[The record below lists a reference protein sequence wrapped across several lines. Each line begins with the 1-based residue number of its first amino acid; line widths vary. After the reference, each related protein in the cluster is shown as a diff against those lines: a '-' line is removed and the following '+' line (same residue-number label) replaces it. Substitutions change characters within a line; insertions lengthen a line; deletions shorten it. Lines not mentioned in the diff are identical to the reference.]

1 MNNEQQ
7 PNATAPEQ
15 ELDAEAVAGQ
25 TRRTFLKTLGGIA
38 ALAVAAPLA
47 AKTSPFPSEDPAGG
61 KWSLHKWG
69 FAIDIEKCIGCGRC
83 VVACKEENNV
93 PKKPIYFR
101 TWVERYREF
110 DEDTIVDSPN
120 GGYDGFPADEEGHL
134 PDRAFFV
141 PKLCNAC
148 EKSPCEQVCPVGAT
162 FRTPDG
168 AVLVDP
174 KYCIGCRY
182 CIQACPYG
190 CRFLNPITKTAD
202 KCTFCYHRI
211 QKGLKPACV
220 DNCPTGARMFG
231 DLKNPKDPLS
241 VFLKEHKTFVL
252 KPQLN
257 TYPKVRYFGID
268 AEVR

>member
-1 MNNEQQ
+1 MNTDQNQHDPAADIEAEQI
-7 PNATAPEQ
+7 
-15 ELDAEAVAGQ
+15 AGQ
-25 TRRTFLKTLGGIA
+25 TRRNFLKALGGLT
-38 ALAVAAPLA
+38 ALAVTAPLV
-47 AKTSPFPSEDPAGG
+47 AKTNPFTSEDVVGG

-69 FAIDIEKCIGCGRC
+69 MAIDVEKCIGCGRC

-93 PKKPIYFR
+93 PKEPIYFR

-120 GGYDGFPADEEGHL
+120 GGYDGFPADEEGHQ

-190 CRFLNPITKTAD
+190 CRYLNPVTKTAD

-211 QKGLKPACV
+211 QNGLKPACV
-220 DNCPTGARMFG
+220 ENCPTGARMFG
-231 DLKNPKDPLS
+231 DLKNPKDPLR

-257 TYPKVRYFGID
+257 TYPKIRYYGID